1 MKKFVFILAAIFSFS
16 ILVPPVF
23 AQSTA
28 GVESYTKDTLDIIV
42 LVASLAS
49 ILFLIKG
56 GYRYITSSGNPQAL
70 ESAKKTIKRAL
81 IGLVIVL
88 SAGFI
93 VSTFKAAITTPA
105 EPPGTSN
112 VTLTPINTTKPSEGL
127 TQVLLDAVTSF
138 MQNIVESSTKPVV
151 DGIMGFLTSTPSVAS
166 NSVVRNFWF
175 VSLGIVDSLF
185 VLVVALLGL
194 HVMSASTLGFEE
206 LELSQLLPRIGLA
219 FLGANISLFLAD
231 YVILTCNVLVKAVLD
246 STGGINHAWIVNA
259 INPTTFI
266 TGTTPI
272 ITLIFLLIFL
282 IVSIVLL
289 LLYISRLIG
298 LSVGAV
304 LSPFVFLLW
313 ILPKFSDYAEVAIK
327 SYVVSVFT
335 IFVHIVVIQLASS
348 YLTIPGNSNNSLLSI
363 AVGIGLFAT
372 LLKVPS
378 IMMHMVFFSSG
389 SGAVKKLGN
398 QIVNVMTT
406 DSTVAAVSPANRI
419 NPLNEVKSPRKV
431 MNPTL

>member
-1 MKKFVFILAAIFSFS
+1 MS
-16 ILVPPVF
+16 
-23 AQSTA
+23 
-28 GVESYTKDTLDIIV
+28 
-42 LVASLAS
+42 
-49 ILFLIKG
+49 
-56 GYRYITSSGNPQAL
+56 R
-70 ESAKKTIKRAL
+70 
-81 IGLVIVL
+81 
-88 SAGFI
+88 
-93 VSTFKAAITTPA
+93 
-105 EPPGTSN
+105 
-112 VTLTPINTTKPSEGL
+112 LTPINTTKPSEGL

-206 LELSQLLPRIGLA
+206 IELSQLLPRIGLA

-259 INPTTFI
+259 INPATFI

-335 IFVHIVVIQLASS
+335 IFVHVVVIQLASS

-406 DSTVAAVSPANRI
+406 DNLSSSVNTTVVNPAAKI
-419 NPLNEVKSPRKV
+419 PRKDV
-431 MNPTL
+431 YV